1 MGRYFYFTDTRS
13 AVHRYQVVPLL
24 RWIYSGDDIPAEAGG
39 KGPGAEKAHEVG
51 LKALRALYDLGF
63 GLRERG
69 THGYLEGGE
78 LGVEVIP
85 FTRTPLPSTTTDNGI
100 LS

>member
-1 MGRYFYFTDTRS
+1 MGWLGRYFYLTDTRS

-24 RWIYSGDDIPAEAGG
+24 RWIYSGDDIPTETGG

-69 THGYLEGGE
+69 THEYLESE
-78 LGVEVIP
+78 KLGVEVIP
-85 FTRTPLPSTTTDNGI
+85 FTITNPPAIHNN
-100 LS
+100 